1 MEPRKDDD
9 ALVDLLD
16 VILRDGVILRADVII
31 SVAEIPLVGLKL
43 TAALAGM
50 ETMTE
55 YGLFEEWDARHR
67 LRGAEKHGE
76 LEQTTGSG
84 TKSGNAQRTAV
95 PGPRPSGELDG
106 RIGTSSPTS
115 SRKTGSRHDPDR

>member
-1 MEPRKDDD
+1 MMPSKDDE

-50 ETMTE
+50 DTMTE
-55 YGLFEEWDARHR
+55 YGLFEEWDLDRRRSAITRR
-67 LRGAEKHGE
+67 QYGDSSEREKHASVAVGHGDE
-76 LEQTTGSG
+76 SGVLEADNRSEPASNEQ
-84 TKSGNAQRTAV
+84 NA
-95 PGPRPSGELDG
+95 E
-106 RIGTSSPTS
+106 
-115 SRKTGSRHDPDR
+115 

>member
-1 MEPRKDDD
+1 MKPQKDDE

-67 LRGAEKHGE
+67 LRATEDYTGIDGADGTR
-76 LEQTTGSG
+76 TTAPS
-84 TKSGNAQRTAV
+84 V
-95 PGPRPSGELDG
+95 PGPRPSATIDG
-106 RIGTSSPTS
+106 RIKGASNGETPEPDSD
-115 SRKTGSRHDPDR
+115 GSG